1 MSNGLSG
8 MTQFIGNYAQDHRDN
23 AMESRRV
30 AYITYTNDYIE
41 KTSKRD
47 VPVQAARLK
56 MQSILSSS
64 PGQHRELKKRG
75 NVTTAEE

>member
-30 AYITYTNDYIE
+30 AYITYTNDYIK
-41 KTSKRD
+41 KTSKKEMYLF
-47 VPVQAARLK
+47 RL
-56 MQSILSSS
+56 QD
-64 PGQHRELKKRG
+64 
-75 NVTTAEE
+75 